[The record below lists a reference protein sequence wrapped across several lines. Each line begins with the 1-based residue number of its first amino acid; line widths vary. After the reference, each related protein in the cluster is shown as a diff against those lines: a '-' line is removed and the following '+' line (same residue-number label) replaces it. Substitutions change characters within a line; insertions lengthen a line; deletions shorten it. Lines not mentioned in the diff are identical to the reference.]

1 MRYAFSSA
9 LITTVFV
16 AVYSGCRSSRIA
28 VPPRIDLS
36 QHEILGIIE
45 FKSSS
50 QGELG
55 PTATQEFLE
64 AIRRDQGVVRIIEL
78 GTETAVLAEI
88 GRSRLDREAYR
99 AMGERYG
106 ISTVLAGDLTVT
118 NVKPSVRVSPGAGY
132 MGVAADVDASLATR
146 MIEVATGASLWNA
159 SANATRRVGDVH
171 LGAGGATFDAD
182 DPERAYG
189 DLVSA
194 LVTVV
199 ARDFQVTWARR

>member
-1 MRYAFSSA
+1 MRYALSYA
-9 LITTVFV
+9 LISTALVWV
-16 AVYSGCRSSRIA
+16 GLGCRSSRVA

-45 FKSSS
+45 FKSSN

-55 PTATQEFLE
+55 PIATREFLE

-78 GTETAVLAEI
+78 GTEPSVLAEI
-88 GRSRLDREAYR
+88 GRSRFDRDAYR
-99 AMGERYG
+99 ALSEHYG
-106 ISTVLAGDLTVT
+106 ITTILAGDLTVT

-132 MGVAADVDASLATR
+132 MDVAADVDASLATR
-146 MIEVATGASLWNA
+146 MIEAATGASLWNA

-171 LGAGGATFDAD
+171 LGPSGATFDAD

-194 LVTVV
+194 LVAAV
-199 ARDFQVTWARR
+199 ARDFQVTWVRR